1 MASPKAQ
8 QLIEAELRKRLEKL
22 TPAELIDLLRAEPQ
36 ELVAPSKSG
45 QRPAVRPR
53 QRLPQSLAE
62 GVRQALQAA
71 SRPLTGSETVSAVRS
86 ILPEAK
92 EASVRAEVSR
102 MAKAGE
108 ITKYQASPN
117 AVPTYTVN
125 R

>member
-1 MASPKAQ
+1 MASNKAQ
-8 QLIEAELRKRLEKL
+8 QLIEEEFRNRLKNLTAAEL
-22 TPAELIDLLRAEPQ
+22 ASLLQNTPQ
-36 ELVAPSKSG
+36 ELPTPAKSG

-71 SRPLTGSETVSAVRS
+71 TRPLTGSEAVSAVRS
-86 ILPEAK
+86 IMPEAK
-92 EASVRAEVSR
+92 EASVRAEISR

-108 ITKYQASPN
+108 ITKYQAGVT
-117 AVPTYTVN
+117 AVPTYSLS